1 MCLLYELLL
10 NIIKK
15 FFSLNNICRSIMKTT
30 MDMAIAYI
38 ESVDDENFL
47 TAVMLERDFSGRDAL
62 RIAVELE
69 LLDLI
74 QAPKIEAI
82 IKRIYNSDYD
92 QAGDLFEMSTPYKI
106 VFGDKNANADIESS
120 FRFYKKRELTGVPQS
135 QWMFEIFKESMN
147 ARIMA
152 SGIMSVIFTGV
163 SAVLFEN
170 VISTTANDLDKF
182 LQIRS
187 IKEQLMVSGDE
198 NEIISMLEQ
207 INALAAQLAADA
219 SALLSNWQLICFMCW
234 LNFSF
239 MIQHVVTFIFTK
251 KLNRFYSFGILHV
264 TDLALMVCSILF
276 IQWYNNFLTANL
288 NTDPN
293 LSQTE
298 KDMRLMGNITANID
312 Y

>member
-1 MCLLYELLL
+1 
-10 NIIKK
+10 
-15 FFSLNNICRSIMKTT
+15 
-30 MDMAIAYI
+30 
-38 ESVDDENFL
+38 
-47 TAVMLERDFSGRDAL
+47 
-62 RIAVELE
+62 
-69 LLDLI
+69 
-74 QAPKIEAI
+74 
-82 IKRIYNSDYD
+82 
-92 QAGDLFEMSTPYKI
+92 
-106 VFGDKNANADIESS
+106 
-120 FRFYKKRELTGVPQS
+120 
-135 QWMFEIFKESMN
+135 MFEIFKESMN

-152 SGIMSVIFTGV
+152 SGIICVIFTGV

-187 IKEQLMVSGDE
+187 IKQQLMVSGDQ

-219 SALLSNWQLICFMCW
+219 SALLSNFQLIYFMCW

-251 KLNRFYSFGILHV
+251 KLNRFYSFSILHV